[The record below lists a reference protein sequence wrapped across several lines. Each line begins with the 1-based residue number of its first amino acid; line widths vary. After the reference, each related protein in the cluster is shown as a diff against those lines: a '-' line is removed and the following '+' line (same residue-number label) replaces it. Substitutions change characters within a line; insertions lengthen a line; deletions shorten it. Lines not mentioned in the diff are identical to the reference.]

1 MRHAHKYKFIFN
13 ESNNTPVFSKTRYL
27 DYGYYESKVICLD
40 SILSQEINELGYI
53 TVTGLYFDE
62 NTNALF
68 EITIHNVTEAG
79 EILRRLDSDTLAES
93 KLLYKYELAEQEE

>member
-1 MRHAHKYKFIFN
+1 MKIKSLLIIALFTIGSIF
-13 ESNNTPVFSKTRYL
+13 
-27 DYGYYESKVICLD
+27 
-40 SILSQEINELGYI
+40 SQEINELGYI